1 MNTTGAR
8 DCLLPPPSSWWLASS
23 PPWRSACSRGGRTT
37 IPNESEA
44 SRPLD
49 SAHRISP
56 KTPCRVELL
65 GAPQGEN
72 GKRPRAYGFYSILST
87 AFRTFAAR
95 STQYAAPLPAFTQ
108 SCFFPDIWL
117 DGVRA
122 GPFDHFSMRC
132 EPNAAALARMTNEL
146 FQYPDA

>member
-1 MNTTGAR
+1 VLPALVRRLRNSTWRGAH
-8 DCLLPPPSSWWLASS
+8 DAPHC
-23 PPWRSACSRGGRTT
+23 GTRTV
-37 IPNESEA
+37 
-44 SRPLD
+44 
-49 SAHRISP
+49 SP